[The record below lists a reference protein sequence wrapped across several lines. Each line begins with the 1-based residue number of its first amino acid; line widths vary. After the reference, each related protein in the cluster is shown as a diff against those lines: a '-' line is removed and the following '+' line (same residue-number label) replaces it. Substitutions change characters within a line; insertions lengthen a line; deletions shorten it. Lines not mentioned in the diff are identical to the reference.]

1 MNKINNGKVVF
12 RTSLRGREIAEMMI
26 KTENSF
32 VYYFDCVIKIFMCMG
47 RIPKELAFYET
58 LPNRNEIDEDALME
72 YDGCQYNN
80 IRSQII

>member
-1 MNKINNGKVVF
+1 
-12 RTSLRGREIAEMMI
+12 
-26 KTENSF
+26 
-32 VYYFDCVIKIFMCMG
+32 MG